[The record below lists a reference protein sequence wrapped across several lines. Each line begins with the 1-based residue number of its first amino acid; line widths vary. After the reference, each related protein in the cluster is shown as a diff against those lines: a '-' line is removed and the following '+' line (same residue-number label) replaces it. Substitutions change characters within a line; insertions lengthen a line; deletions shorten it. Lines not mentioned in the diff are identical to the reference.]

1 MRTHQHQHAAD
12 VGMADDRH
20 RRRRAFDGPALHAIA
35 GVGHGMLVG
44 ALRNRQA
51 LQADGEARRV
61 HHDEHV
67 LEAFVFL
74 ADQGADRAAVVA
86 VDHDAGRA
94 GMDAQ
99 LVFDR
104 HAMDVVALDPRVP
117 SALTRNFGT
126 TNSEMPLTPFGRI
139 RRARQHQVDGVLRH
153 VVVAVG
159 DEYLLAEDW

>member
-20 RRRRAFDGPALHAIA
+20 RRRRAFNGPALHAIA
-35 GVGHGMLVG
+35 GVGHGVLVG
-44 ALRNRQA
+44 ALGNSQPSRPT
-51 LQADGEARRV
+51 EARRV

-74 ADQGADRAAVVA
+74 ADQGADGAAVVA
-86 VDHDAGRA
+86 MDHDAGRA

-104 HAMDVVALDPRVP
+104 HAMASLRGPNVP

-126 TNSEMPLTPFGRI
+126 TNSEMPLTPSGASGV
-139 RRARQHQVDGVLRH
+139 RASTRWMVFS
-153 VVVAVG
+153 AMS
-159 DEYLLAEDW
+159 WSP